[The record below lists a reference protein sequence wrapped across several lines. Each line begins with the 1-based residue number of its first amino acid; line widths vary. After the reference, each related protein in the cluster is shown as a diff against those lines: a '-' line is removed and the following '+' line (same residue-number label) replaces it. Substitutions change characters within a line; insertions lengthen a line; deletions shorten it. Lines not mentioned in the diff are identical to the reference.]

1 MGWPPVRAFRKNAMK
16 SCKYVKVAADG
27 APYLRKVDLQM
38 YNSYQQLLT
47 SLEQLFSCFTI
58 SKYLYQIFIYFL
70 FFLFV
75 MVTIILNIRGNLVFN
90 LIFLFTGNYLNE
102 KKIVDQMNGIEYV
115 ATFEDKDGDWMMV
128 GDVPWQ

>member
-1 MGWPPVRAFRKNAMK
+1 
-16 SCKYVKVAADG
+16 
-27 APYLRKVDLQM
+27 
-38 YNSYQQLLT
+38 
-47 SLEQLFSCFTI
+47 
-58 SKYLYQIFIYFL
+58 
-70 FFLFV
+70 